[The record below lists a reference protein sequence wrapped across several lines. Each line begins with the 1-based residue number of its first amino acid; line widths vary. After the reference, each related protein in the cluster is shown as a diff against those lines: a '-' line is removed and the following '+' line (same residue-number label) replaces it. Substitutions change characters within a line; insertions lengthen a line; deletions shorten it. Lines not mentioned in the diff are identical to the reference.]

1 MTNGMNVAHG
11 ANSANL
17 GRRLRDIVDNTTRL
31 QGLVD
36 GSELHDEFVRNAA
49 AGGGWVGYWWRN
61 AGEEEPYLK
70 IALIALRVSRFGRA
84 FYLGVGFNHRQS
96 PDANGP
102 HCAAC
107 KQNYNY
113 PCAWAN
119 TKGLIGHCQ
128 SLIFMSNRHSVEEAF
143 QLLSWNSS
151 YGGGGR
157 LNRTSERSA
166 DWLYP
171 FVYDF
176 KGTCVAHGANPSFVG
191 KTLWDI
197 INGTAAL
204 MGVQDG
210 FELHKQFVAA
220 ASGEGRWVA
229 YDWRNKG
236 SEPIYRKLAFLLR
249 VTREGRDFYIGAGL
263 ANYDWRVHGS
273 DLLAQGGGTSRWLW
287 GCSVER
293 QHPCSEDWAMT
304 VAGRR
309 MSSMLQA
316 TSYEDLQASL
326 GAASLRN
333 ETFGFETHVH
343 NSEVVLWDGHDE
355 SFVNQTPGEWMSA
368 VGLSTTDL
376 EEYGS
381 GGSWLGPF
389 DMRLTRS
396 GEIARRYVFYMS
408 LSIEDELA
416 DGVKDGIKDTYYL
429 LVAVS
434 GAAPMMTAA
443 PKSLSGEA
451 YECLQRP
458 SVSLNASA
466 MVSEGI
472 KCVTS
477 LDEIASDPAHCSNVD
492 KDGIC
497 PNSTNEW
504 RDDAYSLDREC
515 QRMVQDGSWEN
526 STFCGCEARYA
537 PRFAAKRHLGQ
548 ADHEADLPDDARCS
562 APEHTC
568 ESSDD
573 WSCVNRFA
581 LQVEYEQYCSLEPP
595 PIAPAAASDSTG
607 LYIGA
612 TAVSF
617 LVVLAVVVL
626 AVVRLLDRR
635 AQQRRRSKFQEK
647 REGKKRDGNPD
658 VVPLIHELDEET
670 EFKLEESERR
680 AERARS
686 TDWDALL
693 SLTSD
698 IRKVQDELQLGR
710 DIKKVRDELERARDK
725 RKGRKDHT
733 EQCRKVIEEGG
744 ASSDVYEAVFWT
756 IDRPESSGM
765 NYYQGAAAALLAR
778 LEQEEKAQKESD
790 ERLVWP
796 QCKQKTTDL
805 AKLYMGAVSVKKDAS
820 NDLAKLY
827 MEAVSV
833 KVDASKVMKDLI
845 ERLDGLSK
853 EGLVISPLKKMRCV
867 LHASVPGR
875 HLSSLSPVCVA
886 AVAHVRRLSCNP
898 RHRLLGLGKSV
909 TLCA

>member
-1 MTNGMNVAHG
+1 MTTSIISAATEAQLQQVFLAVTARAYNDHNFYPFIFTFNGTCIAHG
-11 ANSANL
+11 WNSANL
-17 GRRLRDIVDNTTRL
+17 GRRLQDIVNASTQLRGL
-31 QGLVD
+31 QD
-36 GSELHDEFVRNAA
+36 GTVLHETFAQSAA
-49 AGGGWVGYWWRN
+49 EGGGWAGYWWRN
-61 AGEEEPYLK
+61 SEGEDPYLK
-70 IALIALRVSRFGRA
+70 IALVSGVSHFGEHY
-84 FYLGVGFNHRQS
+84 YLGVGFTHVQS
-96 PDANGP
+96 PLADGP

-119 TKGLIGHCQ
+119 AKGLIGHCQ

-151 YGGGGR
+151 YGGGGP
-157 LNRTSERSA
+157 LNRSSELSA

-176 KGTCVAHGANPSFVG
+176 KGTCVAHGANPSNVG

-236 SEPIYRKLAFLLR
+236 SEPIYRKLAFLSR

-316 TSYEDLQASL
+316 TSYEELQASL
-326 GAASLRN
+326 RNASLRN

-355 SFVNQTPGEWMSA
+355 SFVDQTPGEWMSA
-368 VGLSTTDL
+368 VGLLTTDL

-434 GAAPMMTAA
+434 GGAPMMTAA

-458 SVSLNASA
+458 SVSLAPDASA
-466 MVSEGI
+466 MVREGI

-497 PNSTNEW
+497 PNSMNEW
-504 RDDAYSLDREC
+504 SDDAYSLDREC

-537 PRFAAKRHLGQ
+537 PRFAAKRLLGQ
-548 ADHEADLPDDARCS
+548 ADLPSNMVPDDARCS
-562 APEHTC
+562 APEYTC
-568 ESSDD
+568 ASSDD
-573 WSCVNRFA
+573 WSCVNRLA
-581 LQVEYEQYCSLEPP
+581 LQVEYEQYCSLESG
-595 PIAPAAASDSTG
+595 ASSAIPWEIVGPCLAFG
-607 LYIGA
+607 LI
-612 TAVSF
+612 
-617 LVVLAVVVL
+617 LVAI
-626 AVVRLLDRR
+626 LLLHHSLLMMR
-635 AQQRRRSKFQEK
+635 QRQHS
-647 REGKKRDGNPD
+647 
-658 VVPLIHELDEET
+658 
-670 EFKLEESERR
+670 
-680 AERARS
+680 
-686 TDWDALL
+686 
-693 SLTSD
+693 
-698 IRKVQDELQLGR
+698 
-710 DIKKVRDELERARDK
+710 ARDK
-725 RKGRKDHT
+725 RMRLHWVT
-733 EQCRKVIEEGG
+733 N
-744 ASSDVYEAVFWT
+744 AAEAQAQV
-756 IDRPESSGM
+756 E
-765 NYYQGAAAALLAR
+765 AAAEPKAKA
-778 LEQEEKAQKESD
+778 EVEAQAQAQEADKDPYKAWKGSGNVLKMQAPTAGNNWHLFLSHTWSNGQD
-790 ERLVWP
+790 QACAHTQLGLPSRVHPADPRLVAR
-796 QCKQKTTDL
+796 CRRT
-805 AKLYMGAVSVKKDAS
+805 
-820 NDLAKLY
+820 
-827 MEAVSV
+827 
-833 KVDASKVMKDLI
+833 
-845 ERLDGLSK
+845 
-853 EGLVISPLKKMRCV
+853 ISTKC
-867 LHASVPGR
+867 
-875 HLSSLSPVCVA
+875 
-886 AVAHVRRLSCNP
+886 
-898 RHRLLGLGKSV
+898 
-909 TLCA
+909 CA